1 MHLEKHYLYLCSLSN
16 LIKMKKQSS
25 KLHELPG
32 KITIKHFINR
42 NLKETKRKYAFWD
55 EDGNYEDMTPPFHPL
70 YVKVTFRRTTTQLK
84 SFIGIDFISI
94 DDAMHFGEI
103 YLEHEA
109 EMIHDVIARN
119 YLKDKDHFSLKGLA
133 DLCAPYTKPIDKFI
147 TDSIWS
153 EYNAII
159 TTSRS
164 HFSSLL
170 LRKSDSKTPSDIFFK
185 AALKL
190 LDDPSDILRLK
201 EKFEILSILVKLN
214 KHIGSA
220 LQYRVIEWVYGDLKP
235 QFPSLLKEWGLETS
249 VARSV
254 IAEMEYQLNRLE

>member
-1 MHLEKHYLYLCSLSN
+1 MYLCSVSN

-25 KLHELPG
+25 KLRELPG
-32 KITIKHFINR
+32 KITVKHFINR
-42 NLKETKRKYAFWD
+42 NLKETKREYAFWD
-55 EDGNYEDMTPPFHPL
+55 EDGKYADMTPPFHPL
-70 YVKVTFRRTTTQLK
+70 YVKITFRRTTTQLK
-84 SFIGIDFISI
+84 SYIGLNFTSI
-94 DDAMHFGEI
+94 DEAIHHSEI
-103 YLEHEA
+103 YLNHEA

-147 TDSIWS
+147 ADSIWS

-159 TTSRS
+159 TASRS
-164 HFSSLL
+164 DFSSLL
-170 LRKSDSKTPSDIFFK
+170 LRGTDSSTPSDIVFK

-201 EKFEILSILVKLN
+201 EKFEILTIMDKLN
-214 KHIGSA
+214 RHIGSS
-220 LQYRVIEWVYGDLKP
+220 LQYRVIEWVYGDLKAQLP
-235 QFPSLLKEWGLETS
+235 SQFKKWHLDAI
-249 VARSV
+249 VAKRV